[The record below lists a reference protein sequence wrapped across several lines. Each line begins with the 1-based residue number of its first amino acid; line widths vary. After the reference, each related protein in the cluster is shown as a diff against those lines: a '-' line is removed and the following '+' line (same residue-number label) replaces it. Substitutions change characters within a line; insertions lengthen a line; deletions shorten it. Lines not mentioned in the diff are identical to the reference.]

1 MRFGNLVVR
10 SPTKKDS
17 ARLYLDFISQI
28 IDEDGFLL
36 IDEIPSLNEEKTWL
50 NDRLKNISNGTE
62 LCLSA
67 FDSKKLAGNAQAI
80 RDKWKEKNNVHVG
93 IAISKDYRGRG
104 LGEFLLRSIIKMA
117 ILKFK
122 PKNIY
127 LRVFS
132 DNKIAKSLYKK
143 VGFRKI
149 AHFPSWT
156 LHKGKYVGHD
166 YMLLK
171 NFEEE
176 K

>member
-1 MRFGNLVVR
+1 MRFEDLEIR
-10 SPTKKDS
+10 SPKKSDS
-17 ARLYLDFISQI
+17 PKLYLDFINSL
-28 IDEDGFLL
+28 IDEDLFLL
-36 IDEIPSLNEEKTWL
+36 IDEKPTLIQERDWLKT
-50 NDRLKNISNGTE
+50 RLKNISNGTE
-62 LCLSA
+62 LCLSV
-67 FDSKKLAGNAQAI
+67 FDGKKLVANAQAI
-80 RDKWKEKNNVHVG
+80 RDKWKEKNNVALG
-93 IAISKDYRGRG
+93 LAISKSHRG
-104 LGEFLLRSIIKMA
+104 LGLGEYLLRSIISLALK
-117 ILKFK
+117 KFK

-171 NFEEE
+171 KFEEE